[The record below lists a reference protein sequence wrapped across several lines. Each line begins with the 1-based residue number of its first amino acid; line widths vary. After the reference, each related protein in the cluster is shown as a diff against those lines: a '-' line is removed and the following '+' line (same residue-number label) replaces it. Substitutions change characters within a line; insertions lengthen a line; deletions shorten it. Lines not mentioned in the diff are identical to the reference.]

1 MSTAHHHDEDTE
13 SQRLEHLESL
23 LEEGDLGAVREY
35 LSSFPHASDV
45 ADLLE
50 GLGEE
55 SRGRAMSVLA
65 EDPVLAA
72 EALAE
77 MEWEEH
83 PEESLA
89 ALEPE
94 QIAAVVAE
102 LSDDDAADI
111 IGEMGPE
118 DRDRVL
124 AALSTQDA
132 GDIRDLMRYHDESAG
147 GIMTTEVVAIL
158 PGLTAAAAVE
168 EIRRQAQDVESFY
181 SVFVVAPDDR
191 LLGTVPLQSLVT
203 AHKDAMIAELVEPVV
218 ATVPPEMDQEEVGRI
233 LSRYN
238 LTAVPVVDASSRLL
252 GIVTF
257 DDVIDVIE
265 AESTEDILKFGGVSD
280 EEELRGDW
288 QGAVRSRLPWLVVN
302 LGTAFAAAAVYA
314 PFTETIQK
322 MPVLAAWPTIVAGM
336 GGNGATQAL
345 AVTVRRLALS
355 RGVAGERGEIVT
367 KEVTVG
373 VANGLANGLIA
384 GAIAAAF
391 SVWWLHTGPMLGV
404 VVLLA
409 MWGNL
414 VVAGL
419 AGGFVPILLERFG
432 VDPAIASSV
441 VVTTFT
447 DVGGFFLTLE
457 LASRLLL

>member
-1 MSTAHHHDEDTE
+1 VSATHHEED
-13 SQRLEHLESL
+13 SGIQRVEHLESL

-35 LSSFPHASDV
+35 LTSFPHPSDV

-50 GLGEE
+50 GLDED
-55 SRGRAMSVLA
+55 SRAVAMSVLA
-65 EDPVLAA
+65 QDPVLAA

-111 IGEMGPE
+111 IGEMDPE

-124 AALSTQDA
+124 AALPHEDA
-132 GDIRDLMRYHDESAG
+132 GDIRELMRYDDESAG

-158 PGLTAAAAVE
+158 PGLTATEAVE
-168 EIRRQAQDVESFY
+168 EIRSQAQDVESFY
-181 SVFVVAPDDR
+181 SVFVTAPDER
-191 LLGTVPLQSLVT
+191 LLGYVPLQALVT
-203 AHKDAMIAELVEPVV
+203 ARREAMIAELVEPVV

-238 LTAVPVVDASSRLL
+238 LTAVPVVDGMGRLL

-288 QGAVRSRLPWLVVN
+288 QGAVRSRLPWLIVN
-302 LGTAFAAAAVYA
+302 LATAFAAAAVYA
-314 PFTETIQK
+314 PFTETIQRV
-322 MPVLAAWPTIVAGM
+322 PILAAWPTVVAGM

-355 RGVAGERGEIVT
+355 RGSPGERTEIVT
-367 KEVTVG
+367 KELLVG
-373 VANGLANGLIA
+373 IANGLANGIIA
-384 GAIAAAF
+384 GGIAAAF
-391 SVWWLHTGPMLGV
+391 SIGWLHTGPMLGV

-414 VVAGL
+414 VVAGV

-447 DVGGFFLTLE
+447 DMGGFFLTLE